1 MGIYGIFS
9 RVYPDF
15 LKKSSKI
22 SMNFYYCRLVHENIH
37 TSVKSV
43 GIYDAFILII
53 EIRTKMRHYKV
64 GSQIKMRHYEVG
76 SQIKM
81 RHHKV
86 KIRSQMCHHKQQI

>member
-15 LKKSSKI
+15 LEKSSKI
-22 SMNFYYCRLVHENIH
+22 SMNFYYCRLVHENTH

-64 GSQIKMRHYEVG
+64 GSQIKMRH
-76 SQIKM
+76 
-81 RHHKV
+81 HKV